1 MRTIVYSFLKRL
13 PFCFVLFA
21 SCHED
26 ERTGD
31 ENFYRI
37 AGEYYHLINKSEMD
51 KYVNDPTTGC
61 IYAISS
67 EEERIPVSDNPKVK
81 PVLII
86 SKTPDT
92 PEMPDWDW
100 QDSTIGQ
107 ER

>member
-1 MRTIVYSFLKRL
+1 MRTIVYGFLKRL
-13 PFCFVLFA
+13 PFCLVLFA
-21 SCHED
+21 SCHE
-26 ERTGD
+26 ESTRD

-37 AGEYYHLINKSEMD
+37 AGEYYHLIDKSEMN

-86 SKTPDT
+86 SKAPDT
-92 PEMPDWDW
+92 PEMPDWDR
-100 QDSTIGQ
+100 QDSTTDQ
-107 ER
+107 EL